1 MLAQYTFNY
10 AELIMFPD
18 NSLSVRPSSYIL
30 SFDAFGYPMSTLASR
45 KRDSVTWFEPTAL
58 FQVFFQFSAHI
69 SYGKGKYFNQTGF
82 FYKICQASNLYLTL
96 RVLTIEFNSHKFSF
110 VQFVFLNIS
119 DFFIWPQEPQND
131 PKLTQKWPRKE
142 NICKN
147 FVK

>member
-58 FQVFFQFSAHI
+58 FQVFFSIFRP
-69 SYGKGKYFNQTGF
+69 YFIWEREIFQSNGF
-82 FYKICQASNLYLTL
+82 FLQNLPS
-96 RVLTIEFNSHKFSF
+96 IEF
-110 VQFVFLNIS
+110 IS
-119 DFFIWPQEPQND
+119 NFKGVNHRIQ
-131 PKLTQKWPRKE
+131 LT
-142 NICKN
+142 
-147 FVK
+147 